1 MIRFCNCMRMFFQ
14 VCCPYNSESPKQ
26 GGQTHLPMQQPTQQ
40 PTVQQPTQNPNSLKN
55 SDLPV
60 PGVCGSSLND
70 RIVGG
75 IETRIQGM

>member
-1 MIRFCNCMRMFFQ
+1 
-14 VCCPYNSESPKQ
+14 
-26 GGQTHLPMQQPTQQ
+26 MQQPTQQ